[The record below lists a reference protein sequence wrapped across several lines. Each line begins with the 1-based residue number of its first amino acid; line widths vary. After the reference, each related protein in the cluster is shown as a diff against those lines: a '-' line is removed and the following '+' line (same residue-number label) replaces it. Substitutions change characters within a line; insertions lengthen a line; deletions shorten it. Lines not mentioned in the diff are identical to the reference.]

1 MMKYNACAGNQSQT
15 KKWLEEIAQ
24 KSSIPMIHK
33 LEYNFNQV
41 TNKFCITFV
50 IFSNMLSVELRNWHQ
65 FQTKKF
71 LEKCPSLQSNSN
83 LVANNPFLR
92 SIAIADCIT
101 FFTLSEWS
109 CNPVI
114 SMSLFLQSIVIFY
127 VCCSHWSVGTEC
139 QLLTSHRSCSHLTR
153 RLDNCSSILFVYIRT
168 MTYKNLSLTG
178 VDNLQTLPK
187 AQLTQFQLTKVTC
200 LGHMT
205 SSNIFRISTKHQL
218 QNLNKTSEYY
228 V

>member
-1 MMKYNACAGNQSQT
+1 
-15 KKWLEEIAQ
+15 
-24 KSSIPMIHK
+24 
-33 LEYNFNQV
+33 
-41 TNKFCITFV
+41 
-50 IFSNMLSVELRNWHQ
+50 MLSVELRNWHQ

-187 AQLTQFQLTKVTC
+187 AQLTQGL
-200 LGHMT
+200 
-205 SSNIFRISTKHQL
+205 SSAYQSNLFRSYHKFKNKSWSNFTFRPSLNFKISTEHRHL
-218 QNLNKTSEYY
+218 D
-228 V
+228 